1 MTEYVFRKHLR
12 GLVPMN
18 EQAEDALR
26 KIKQDQDVFVKF
38 RRPRNIFHHR
48 KLFALLNL
56 VCNNLDAPVTPE
68 QLLTVIK
75 IRTGHVDVIKTTKG
89 VIEIPKS
96 ISFAAMDQTA
106 FEQFWD
112 KAVDFIVVNVLPGVN
127 RQELETEVL
136 EMVA

>member
-48 KLFALLNL
+48 KLFALLNM
-56 VCNNLDAPVTPE
+56 VCNNLDMPITPE
-68 QLLTVIK
+68 QLLVVIK

-89 VIEIPKS
+89 LIEIPKS
-96 ISFAAMDQTA
+96 ISFAAMSQDQ
-106 FEQFWD
+106 FEPFYD
-112 KAVDFIVVNVLPGVN
+112 RAIEFIIADVLPGVN
-127 RQELETEVL
+127 RQELEAEVL